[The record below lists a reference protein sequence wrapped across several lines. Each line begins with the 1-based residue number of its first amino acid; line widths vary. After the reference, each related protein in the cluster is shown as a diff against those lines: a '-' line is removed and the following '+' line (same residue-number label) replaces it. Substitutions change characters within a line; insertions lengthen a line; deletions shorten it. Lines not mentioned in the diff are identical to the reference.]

1 MRLHKGGAGILKI
14 GKGLGIG
21 TGTVQRAVMEQQCP
35 FDVDVAEAE
44 FASHETE
51 TPPVRF
57 TLRAFWCARM
67 FAMSGDVVEKFTG
80 DPRVAGVTPAA
91 ERHRRSGAPADSRF
105 PAFYFLR
112 QSLSLSD
119 M

>member
-1 MRLHKGGAGILKI
+1 
-14 GKGLGIG
+14 
-21 TGTVQRAVMEQQCP
+21 
-35 FDVDVAEAE
+35 
-44 FASHETE
+44 
-51 TPPVRF
+51 
-57 TLRAFWCARM
+57 
-67 FAMSGDVVEKFTG
+67 MSGDVVEKFTG

-91 ERHRRSGAPADSRF
+91 DRHRRSGAPADSRF